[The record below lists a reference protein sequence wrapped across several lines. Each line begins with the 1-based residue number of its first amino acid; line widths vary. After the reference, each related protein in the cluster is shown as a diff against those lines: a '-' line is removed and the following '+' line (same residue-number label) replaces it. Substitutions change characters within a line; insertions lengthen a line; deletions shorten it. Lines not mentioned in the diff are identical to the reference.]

1 MSEGIVIAL
10 IGAVVSLITLFV
22 TTNTNRKIKKQDEV
36 RDEFRKEIREHKKK
50 MDKKLDNLN
59 KKIDNVDKK
68 NDLNRKKEL
77 RSKLVREYTALIHGA
92 TRSSQEMQDIED
104 DWHEYHFELHGD
116 TYVEDIHDIYVEMKK
131 EQMKGDKK

>member
-1 MSEGIVIAL
+1 MKEIIIAL
-10 IGAVVSLITLFV
+10 IGAAVSLITLFV

-36 RDEFRKEIREHKKK
+36 RDEFRKEIREHEKK

-77 RSKLVREYTALIHGA
+77 RSKLVREYTALLHGA
-92 TRSSQEMQDIED
+92 ERSPQEMQDIED
-104 DWHEYHFELHGD
+104 DWHEYRYELNGD
-116 TYVEDIHDIYVEMKK
+116 SYVEDLHNIYIEMKK
-131 EQMKGDKK
+131 NEVGGK